1 MQVREFQKIRTLLFD
16 GESALRSP
24 TAQRDI
30 LNKLKIKIHAEP
42 FWKRSMAER
51 AIGEIKIRMAI
62 HLNFKGKILTPP
74 PLLQKNDSLFYFRL
88 SVEQMER

>member
-24 TAQRDI
+24 TVQRDI

-62 HLNFKGKILTPP
+62 HLGFKGKIPDIP
-74 PLLQKNDSLFYFRL
+74 PLLKKVIKKNPN
-88 SVEQMER
+88 V